1 VSIAA
6 ARKLQPIWS
15 QPAEKAMRF
24 EDSMERSTQRFE
36 DLLSDVGLETPKE
49 A

>member
-1 VSIAA
+1 MSIEA
-6 ARKLQPIWS
+6 ARTLQPIWS

-24 EDSMERSTQRFE
+24 EESMERSSQRFG
-36 DLLSDVGLETPKE
+36 DLLSDIGLETPKE